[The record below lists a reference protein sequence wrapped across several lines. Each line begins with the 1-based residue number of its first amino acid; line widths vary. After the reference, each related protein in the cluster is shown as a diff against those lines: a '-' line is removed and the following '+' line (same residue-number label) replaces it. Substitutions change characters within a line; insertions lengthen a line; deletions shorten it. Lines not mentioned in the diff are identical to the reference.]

1 MHDADAIDAFLD
13 GSWAEQGLARATLQ
27 AYRSDL
33 QGFSRWLQAHSI
45 DLLTVDGSMVQQY
58 LAARLQ
64 DGTKASSVARI
75 LSAIRLFSAHAKRH
89 AWRGD
94 DPCEQVVPPRPLRLL
109 PAVLSEREMEDLLQA
124 PDTANPKGVRD
135 RAMLEL
141 LYACG
146 LRVSELILLRHDQIN
161 LKTDV
166 LRLTGKGGK
175 ERLVPF
181 GECAAQWLERY
192 LKDARPKLMEGCA
205 ETGDLFVTRR
215 GRAMSRQGF
224 WLLLRQ
230 LAQRAGIAKPLSP
243 HTLRHSFAT
252 HLLNHGADLR
262 VVQMLLGHSD
272 LSTTQIYTHVAQD
285 DLKTLHREHHP
296 RG

>member
-1 MHDADAIDAFLD
+1 MHDSDAIDAFLD

-33 QGFSRWLQAHSI
+33 QGFSRWLQACGA
-45 DLLTVDGSMVQQY
+45 DLITMDGGVIQQY
-58 LAARLQ
+58 LASRLQ

-75 LSAIRLFSAHAKRH
+75 LSAVRLFCNYAQRH
-89 AWRGD
+89 AWRCD
-94 DPCEQVVPPRPLRLL
+94 DPCEQVMPPRPSRLL
-109 PAVLSEREMEDLLQA
+109 PAVLSEREMEDLLEA
-124 PDTANPKGVRD
+124 PDTGKPKGVRD

-146 LRVSELILLRHDQIN
+146 LRVSELIALRHDQVN
-161 LKTDV
+161 LKADV

-192 LKDARPKLMEGCA
+192 LREARPKLMQGCA

-215 GRAMSRQGF
+215 GQAMSRQGF
-224 WLLLRQ
+224 WFVLRQ
-230 LAQRAGIAKPLSP
+230 LARRVGIAKPLSP
-243 HTLRHSFAT
+243 HTLRHTFAT

-272 LSTTQIYTHVAQD
+272 LSTTQIYTHVAHD
-285 DLKTLHREHHP
+285 DLKNLHRAHHP